1 MTCRRVFVTIVY
13 MHIEKLHLKKTKN
26 MRDMGGFP
34 AADGRKIKHCRLIR
48 SGRLYKLPK
57 STVKALADMKVD
69 SVIDM
74 RTEKEIEEHTPTI
87 LEGVNYYYIP
97 LVCTATP
104 GITAEGSMAR
114 TMLRQSK
121 RIKEEFGTAERYI
134 AQMYEYI
141 LFEPGSR
148 AKLKE
153 IFDILEREQ
162 NCVVFHCN
170 SGKDRTGLL
179 AMLIEG
185 ALGVDRE
192 LIVEDYMASRRFQL
206 RRRTMQKIGLFIMPI
221 PLRFKRLLRAMMDT
235 KPQYIT
241 DVLDEI
247 DRRYGSITG
256 YLKEGLGVDER
267 QIAALKENYLE

>member
-1 MTCRRVFVTIVY
+1 MY

-57 STVKALADMKVD
+57 STVKALADMNVD

-162 NCVVFHCN
+162 NCVIFHCN